1 MNRLHAFRDFLDASS
16 CRQLH
21 IAHYFGF
28 EDEAPCGKC
37 DNCLAEIE
45 AGATQ
50 ELLDAI
56 PPEGAAFDEVIRKVP
71 PSRYGVFIQSLKTA
85 EEGGQIRF
93 EKRRIFKAE

>member
-1 MNRLHAFRDFLDASS
+1 MN
-16 CRQLH
+16 
-21 IAHYFGF
+21 
-28 EDEAPCGKC
+28 
-37 DNCLAEIE
+37 
-45 AGATQ
+45 

-56 PPEGAAFDEVIRKVP
+56 PPEGTAFDDLIQKIP